1 MTSAL
6 PNSMQENTLYS
17 VTNVTNVNSY
27 NNNGIHVTITNE
39 IVNVIHIDDA
49 IEVSTNEQ
57 NSKNGKREKHEK
69 RENRINTK
77 SKKENELS
85 NDKRSDNS
93 NNSNSNSNND
103 NNTSN
108 NSIKKNKIVKKR
120 EELSMK
126 NYNNLLTI
134 KYKIDELKKLC
145 LQYKITR
152 GGNKEELITRLY
164 EYCKKSV
171 HPIKIQ
177 KVFRGYL
184 QRKLNKLRGPAL
196 KNRKICTND
205 TDFYTMDEMDEISV
219 NQFYSYKDE
228 DDFVYGFNI
237 ISLYNLIVKEG
248 SGVKNPY
255 NRNEINNKVKEN
267 VTSVIRLSKILK
279 QPIEIEIKNE
289 IVDPK
294 KRMELKILDLFQTIN
309 LYGNYANSEW
319 FIELSRQSH
328 IRFARELVDI
338 WSYRA
343 QLSHEK
349 KNEICP
355 PHGTPFL
362 GTPYFTNII
371 THVHLNNL
379 STETLIKYNVQIIEN
394 LVKSAIDID
403 NKMLGSFYVLSALTL
418 VSQPARDA
426 MPWLYESVVYLP

>member
-1 MTSAL
+1 MSSPSAI
-6 PNSMQENTLYS
+6 QENTTYS
-17 VTNVTNVNSY
+17 GNSANSY
-27 NNNGIHVTITNE
+27 NNSGIHVNITNE
-39 IVNVIHIDDA
+39 IVNVIHIDDS
-49 IEVSTNEQ
+49 IEEPTNEQ
-57 NSKNGKREKHEK
+57 YSKNGKYDK
-69 RENRINTK
+69 RENRINFK

-85 NDKRSDNS
+85 NDKRSDIATN
-93 NNSNSNSNND
+93 
-103 NNTSN
+103 
-108 NSIKKNKIVKKR
+108 KKNKIVKKR

-126 NYNNLLTI
+126 NYSNLLTV

-152 GGNKEELITRLY
+152 GGNKEELTNRLY
-164 EYCKKSV
+164 EYCKNSV
-171 HPIKIQ
+171 EPIKIQ

-184 QRKLNKLRGPAL
+184 QRKLNKTRGPAF

-205 TDFYTMDEMDEISV
+205 TDFYTMDEMDEISS

-228 DDFVYGFNI
+228 DGFIYGFNI
-237 ISLYNLIVKEG
+237 ISLYNLIIKEG
-248 SGVKNPY
+248 NDVKNPY
-255 NRNEINNKVKEN
+255 NRNEINKKIKEN
-267 VTSVIRLSKILK
+267 ITCIIRLSKILK

-309 LYGNYANSEW
+309 SYGNYANSEW
-319 FIELSRQSH
+319 FSDLTGQSH
-328 IRFARELVDI
+328 VRFARELVDI
-338 WSYRA
+338 WNYRA

-362 GTPYFTNII
+362 GTPYFTNTA
-371 THVHLNNL
+371 THIHMNNL
-379 STETLIKYNVQIIEN
+379 SIETLIKYNVQIIEN
-394 LVKSAIDID
+394 LVKSSIDID

>member
-1 MTSAL
+1 MSSPSAI
-6 PNSMQENTLYS
+6 QENIVYS
-17 VTNVTNVNSY
+17 GNHVNNY
-27 NNNGIHVTITNE
+27 NNNGMHVTITNE

-49 IEVSTNEQ
+49 IEYVNEQ
-57 NSKNGKREKHEK
+57 TSKNGKHGKHEKHE
-69 RENRINTK
+69 NVINSK
-77 SKKENELS
+77 SKKENEIS
-85 NDKRSDNS
+85 NDKRSDVNSS
-93 NNSNSNSNND
+93 NNP
-103 NNTSN
+103 
-108 NSIKKNKIVKKR
+108 IKKKKIVKKR

-126 NYNNLLTI
+126 NYNNLLTV

-145 LQYKITR
+145 LKYKITR
-152 GGNKEELITRLY
+152 GGNKDELKNRLY
-164 EYCKKSV
+164 EYCKNSV

-205 TDFYTMDEMDEISV
+205 TDFYTMDEMNEITV

-228 DDFVYGFNI
+228 DNFIYGFNI

-248 SGVKNPY
+248 NSVKNPY
-255 NRNEINNKVKEN
+255 NRNEINKKVKEN

-279 QPIEIEIKNE
+279 QPLEIEIKNE

-294 KRMELKILDLFQTIN
+294 KRMELKILDLFQTMN
-309 LYGNYANSEW
+309 SYGNYANSEW
-319 FIELSRQSH
+319 FSELTRQSH

-338 WSYRA
+338 WNYRA
-343 QLSHEK
+343 QLSNEK

-362 GTPYFTNII
+362 GTPYFTNTATPIQ
-371 THVHLNNL
+371 LNNL
-379 STETLIKYNVQIIEN
+379 SIETLIKYNVQIIEN

-403 NKMLGSFYVLSALTL
+403 NKMLGTFYVLSALTL
-418 VSQPARDA
+418 VSQSARDA
-426 MPWLYESVVYLP
+426 MPWLYDSVVYFP